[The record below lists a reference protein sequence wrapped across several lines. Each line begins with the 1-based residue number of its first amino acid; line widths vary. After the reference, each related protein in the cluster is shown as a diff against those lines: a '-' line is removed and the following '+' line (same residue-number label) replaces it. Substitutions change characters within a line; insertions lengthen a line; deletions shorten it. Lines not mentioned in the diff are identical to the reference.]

1 VVPQAERAMAIEN
14 LLGSL
19 ERRVAEREAAIA
31 RAAEDAAAELVAEA
45 DRAVTAEREAFQ
57 REREAALTREADIAI
72 TAARRETTKETLLAR
87 EQLLA
92 RVFTAASA
100 QIAGLARDARYLD
113 TLAERVRVARAFVGE
128 REAVVRCTP
137 GLATRLESFA
147 DGMRI
152 EASADVGTGFVIE
165 TADGSLTVN
174 DVLERALTRRRGDL
188 AARVLERFEELVP
201 WDATSA
207 T

>member
-1 VVPQAERAMAIEN
+1 MAIEN

-45 DRAVTAEREAFQ
+45 DRTVAAEREAFQ

-72 TAARRETTKETLLAR
+72 TAARRETTKQTLLAR

-100 QIAGLARDARYLD
+100 QIAGLAGDARYLD

-128 REAVVRCTP
+128 REAAVRCTP
-137 GLATRLESFA
+137 GLATRLESVA

-174 DVLERALTRRRGDL
+174 DALERALARRRGDL

>member
-1 VVPQAERAMAIEN
+1 MPQAERAMAIEN

>member
-1 VVPQAERAMAIEN
+1 MAIEN